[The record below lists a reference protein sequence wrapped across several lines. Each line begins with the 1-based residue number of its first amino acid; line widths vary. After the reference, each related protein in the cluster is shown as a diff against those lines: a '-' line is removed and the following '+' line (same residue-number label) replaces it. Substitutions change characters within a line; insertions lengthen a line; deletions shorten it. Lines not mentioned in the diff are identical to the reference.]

1 MLTPPIFLKKIFYLG
16 GDLLLG
22 SLHYMKI
29 VCTLSTMILGQH
41 SGYAEANRQLYISY
55 CQYSS
60 DEQCL
65 YSVYMRILSLNQ
77 PKTTLAILRR
87 WQLGALHVNVSKV
100 TRKSNSWYSLHPTA
114 ANQKMSLAH
123 IVLWVVSLSSI
134 ECVDVDMFEALSRL

>member
-1 MLTPPIFLKKIFYLG
+1 MTPPRLSRHDAIKNPGKTRRTNL
-16 GDLLLG
+16 
-22 SLHYMKI
+22 YMKI

-41 SGYAEANRQLYISY
+41 SGYVEGNRQLYISY
-55 CQYSS
+55 CQDSPG
-60 DEQCL
+60 EQCL

-77 PKTTLAILRR
+77 PKTTLATLVWKILRR

-123 IVLWVVSLSSI
+123 IVLWVVNLSSI
-134 ECVDVDMFEALSRL
+134 ECVDVDMFEP